1 MNTYT
6 MNTGVDAGTNTG
18 LNKIARELN
27 AIVTIA
33 MRDIA
38 VSLKSPVRIGMALIW
53 PIMMLGM
60 FGSQLSQNMGMNMGY
75 DFNQFMLI
83 GMLVC
88 GLFFVTMNGITSL
101 VEDRENDFTQ
111 EILVSPVSRY
121 SIILGKIIGSSFMS
135 YVQFFATILVGL
147 CIGARISGSQL
158 LLLLAISPLV
168 NLAAGSL
175 SILCV
180 GFIHKSTTAGL
191 VTMMLGMGQ
200 MFLSGAMI
208 PINNSTGLM
217 AVISRLLP
225 MTYCIDLT
233 RGLFY
238 DGLAEYGGITMY
250 PPTINLIIICAF
262 TAVFFIAGTIGFV
275 RTEKVR

>member
-1 MNTYT
+1 MNMFT
-6 MNTGVDAGTNTG
+6 
-18 LNKIARELN
+18 KELN

-33 MRDIA
+33 MRDIT
-38 VSLKSPVRIGMALIW
+38 VSLKSPARIGMALIW
-53 PIMMLGM
+53 PVMMLGM

-83 GMLVC
+83 GMLVF

-121 SIILGKIIGSSFMS
+121 SIILGKITGSSFMS
-135 YVQFFATILVGL
+135 YVQFFATIIVGL
-147 CIGARISGSQL
+147 CIGARISGAQL
-158 LLLLAISPLV
+158 LLLLAVSPLV

-175 SILCV
+175 SVLCV
-180 GFIHKSTTAGL
+180 GLIHKSTTAGL

-208 PINNSTGLM
+208 PINNSTGFM
-217 AVISRLLP
+217 AVLSRLLP
-225 MTYCIDLT
+225 MTYCVDLT

-238 DGLAEYGGITMY
+238 GSLENSGSSGAATMY
-250 PPTINLIIICAF
+250 APAVNLFIIGAF
-262 TAVFFIAGTIGFV
+262 TAVFFVVGTTGFV
-275 RTEKVR
+275 RAEKNR